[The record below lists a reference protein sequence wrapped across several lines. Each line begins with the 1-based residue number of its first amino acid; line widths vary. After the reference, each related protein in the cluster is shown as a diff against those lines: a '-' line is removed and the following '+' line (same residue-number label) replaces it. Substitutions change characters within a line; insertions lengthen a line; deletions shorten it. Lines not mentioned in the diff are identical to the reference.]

1 MKKARKK
8 TAVRAVQPRQIATLR
23 ARLAIADETL
33 RAIRGGEVDTV
44 SVAGEQG
51 RQVFTLNGAEH
62 AYRVLIESMN
72 EGALTLTAD
81 LSILYANESFA
92 RLVRYP
98 LEQVIGGS
106 ILAFLSAIDRARLR
120 PLMKRSGRVGAKILV
135 ELKSSDGAS
144 VPVQISLRPL
154 VRQGKDGAALGLV
167 VTDMTEA
174 RRNEGRLRALTHRVV
189 QAQETE
195 RGRVALELHDNI
207 TQLLYAVAFSS
218 QALLGK
224 LSGKNGAVKEEAMKL
239 HGLLVTAAEEVE
251 RISRNLR
258 PSILD
263 QLGLAAV
270 LHETTADFTA
280 RTSVPVKLTG
290 GPLPARLSAEAELT
304 LYRILQEALKNVEQH
319 ARARHVTVGLEQS
332 LDFVEMTII
341 DDGIGFDSNR
351 HPAARRG
358 VRGLGLLGMNERA
371 AYARGELTV
380 KSGLRAGTEIAVR
393 IPRVLVAPAA

>member
-8 TAVRAVQPRQIATLR
+8 TAVRAVKPRQIATLR

-174 RRNEGRLRALTHRVV
+174 RRNEGRLRALAHRVV

-332 LDFVEMTII
+332 VDFVEMTII

-351 HPAARRG
+351 HPAARKG
-358 VRGLGLLGMNERA
+358 MRGLGLLGMNERA